1 MKKKIKNSMIMIFI
15 IVGLLAAGAI
25 AYLLLSK
32 NPQKKALKIWMKK
45 KSKAHQP
52 QCMRRS
58 LSTIHHNQA
67 LPRISAK

>member
-15 IVGLLAAGAI
+15 IVDLLAAGAR

-32 NPQKKALKIWMKK
+32 NPQKKAPKKWMKK
-45 KSKAHQP
+45 KRRAHRP

-58 LSTIHHNQA
+58 PSTIHHNQA
-67 LPRISAK
+67 LPSISAK